1 MTNLS
6 IDAAA
11 PSTWEPQSEHASF
24 GGVQRFVRHASQE
37 IGLPM
42 RFALFLPPQALQ
54 GQPVPLVVFLAGLTC
69 SEETFTMK
77 AGAQRVAA
85 ELGLA
90 LLMPDTS
97 PRGANVA
104 GEAESWD
111 FGVGAG
117 FYLDATRE
125 PWSRHWRMESYLL
138 RELLPQVW
146 QHAPVHR
153 QRTGLF
159 GHSMGGHGALTLA
172 LRHPGVFASLSA
184 LAPIC
189 APMQCA
195 WGVKA
200 FSGYLGEDRST
211 WSAHDACELMRT
223 QRSAPY
229 PQGILIDQGLGDK
242 FLAEQQLLPEAFEA
256 ACTAIGQPLRLRR
269 HAGYDHGY
277 YFIATMVEDHLRHH
291 AALLGQRDA
300 HR

>member
-6 IDAAA
+6 IDGDAASA
-11 PSTWEPQSEHASF
+11 WQPQSEHASF
-24 GGVQRFVRHASQE
+24 SGVQRFVRHASKE

-42 RFALFLPPQALQ
+42 RFALYLPPQALQ
-54 GQPVPLVVFLAGLTC
+54 GQRVPLVVFLAGLTC
-69 SEETFTMK
+69 TEETFTMK

-97 PRGANVA
+97 PRGAGVA

-117 FYLDATRE
+117 FYLDATRA

-146 QHAPVHR
+146 QHAPVLR
-153 QRTGLF
+153 ERTGLF

-200 FSGYLGEDRST
+200 FSGYLGDDRSA
-211 WSAHDACELMRT
+211 WAAHDASELMRA

-229 PQGILIDQGLGDK
+229 PRRILIDQGLADK

-256 ACTAIGQPLRLRR
+256 ACAAVGQPLTLRR

-291 AALLGQRDA
+291 AAALAGIDGR
-300 HR
+300 